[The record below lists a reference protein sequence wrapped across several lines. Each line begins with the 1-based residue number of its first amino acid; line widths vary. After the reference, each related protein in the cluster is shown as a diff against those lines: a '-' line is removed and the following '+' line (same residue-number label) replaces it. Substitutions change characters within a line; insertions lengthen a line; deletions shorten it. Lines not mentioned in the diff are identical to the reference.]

1 MPQRR
6 RQPRKGN
13 NHTQVPF
20 SQKLILNQW
29 VLSLFNV
36 KSFEKLADL
45 LRDDGLEGLNEN
57 NVSHFHEALIS
68 RFYNLPQSFK
78 DLLLEYDQNIVRH
91 TQRLSE
97 QRVLH
102 GEKPLVWKYFQ
113 YLSLL
118 FTEIYLDRYFAKPK
132 DLLAEL
138 NQCVER
144 YNAGSDGQGREEA
157 DLLQPFDLGAD
168 ATTQLNK
175 ISFWMATGSGKT
187 LIMHANI
194 LQYLFYLEK
203 HDRRRDITHIILLT
217 PNEGLSQQHL
227 REFERSGIDADIFQ
241 KEGSSLF
248 IGHAVEIIEVTKLR
262 EDSGEK
268 TIAAESFLGNNLVL
282 VDEGH
287 RGASGGGEGAWMK
300 YRNQICENGFSFEYS
315 ATFGQA
321 VKGDRDLAD
330 QYAKNILVDYS
341 YRYFYEDGF
350 GKDYQILNLD
360 EETER
365 GHLEL
370 YLTACLL
377 TFYQQLK
384 LYKDEASALRPF
396 LVEKPLWVFVG
407 SSVTKTLSSR
417 DASDIVDIL
426 KFFARYV
433 RDRKASI
440 QRIQEVLTRG
450 LVAADGRN
458 IFERRFVYLNTRGF
472 SAEAIFDETLAMI
485 FNAPAGGLL
494 YLENLKGAE
503 GEIALRLG
511 AENQEFGVINV
522 GDDASLLKL
531 CAKNGLETGEREF
544 SGSLFQTINDQES
557 SVNLLIGSKKFT
569 EGWSS
574 WRVSTMGLMNVGKGE
589 GAQII
594 QLFGRGVRLKG
605 YNLSLKRS
613 SAVELPP
620 DLARPQHL
628 GALETLSIFG
638 IHANYMAQFREYLK
652 DEGLSPDKEQEE
664 ILLPVIKRDQV
675 PHLKMV
681 RLQKTINGI
690 QTDFGDAFRKAAPI
704 PTLCRPDPKVDPAF
718 ELFLKNK
725 SVVNWY
731 PRIQAMKS
739 KGLLGEQMQYQPN
752 EAHLTAQHVAFLDLD
767 ALYFELERFK
777 AERGWFNLNIPRSV
791 IGELLVDP
799 SWYTLLIPKAELA
812 FGSYERVRTWQEIAL
827 ALLKKYLDH
836 FYSFQKQK
844 WELPHLEV
852 RYLEASDPNLLGVGE
867 KPSDPYYRVA
877 VDKSD
882 QELIAS
888 LRQLK
893 ERIENRS
900 ETEWNFRNL
909 DAIWFA
915 GHLFQPLLIIDTDRP
930 GYSAEE
936 GTGGHLKLEISP
948 VPLNRGEGQ
957 FVRDI
962 KEFYAREKAKGEAG
976 FFAHRELFML
986 RNLSRGKG
994 VGFFEAGNFHPD
1006 FMLWLVDADGRQ
1018 HVRFVDPKGTEHIEF
1033 TDAKIDF
1040 YQTIKDIEKRLAD
1053 PDLTLDSYILSDTS
1067 SMDMMLHWNV
1077 DKAKMLAHHVVF
1089 LYEDKEHYLQTILAD
1104 NKEDFRPQA

>member
-1 MPQRR
+1 MPQRK
-6 RQPRKGN
+6 RQVRNGN
-13 NHTQVPF
+13 NHAQVPF

-29 VLSLFNV
+29 IFSLFKV
-36 KSFEKLADL
+36 SSFEKLADI
-45 LRDDGLEGLNEN
+45 LRDDGLEGLNESN
-57 NVSHFHEALIS
+57 ISHFHEALVS
-68 RFYNLPQSFK
+68 RFSNLTQLPIE
-78 DLLLEYDQNIVRH
+78 LLLQYDQNIVHH

-102 GEKPLVWKYFQ
+102 GEKPIVWKYFQ

-118 FTEIYLDRYFAKPK
+118 FTEIYLDRYFANPEG
-132 DLLAEL
+132 LLADL
-138 NQCVER
+138 NHCIQQ
-144 YNAGSDGQGREEA
+144 YNAGPDGQGREEA
-157 DLLQPFDLGAD
+157 DKLIPFDLTAD
-168 ATTQLNK
+168 AKTQLNK

-194 LQYLFYLEK
+194 LQYIYYLEK
-203 HDRRRDITHIILLT
+203 YDRRQDINHIILLT

-227 REFERSGIDADIFQ
+227 WEFRRSGIEADIFQ

-248 IGHAVEIIEVTKLR
+248 VGHAVEIIEVTKLR

-321 VKGDRDLAD
+321 VKGDHDLAD

-360 EETER
+360 EKTEH

-377 TFYQQLK
+377 TFCQQLK
-384 LYKDEASALRPF
+384 VYKEEASALHPF

-407 SSVTKTLSSR
+407 SSVTKTLAAR
-417 DASDIVDIL
+417 DASDIVEIL
-426 KFFARYV
+426 QFFARYV
-433 RDRKASI
+433 RDRQGSI

-450 LVAADGRN
+450 LVTADGRN
-458 IFERRFVYLNTRGF
+458 IFERRFVYLNTRNI
-472 SAEAIFDETLAMI
+472 SAEAIFEETLKMI
-485 FNAPAGGLL
+485 FNAPSGGLL

-511 AENQEFGVINV
+511 AENEPFGVINV

-544 SGSLFQTINDQES
+544 SGSLFQTINAQDS
-557 SVNLLIGSKKFT
+557 PVNLLIGSKKFT

-574 WRVSTMGLMNVGKGE
+574 WRVSTMGLMNVGRGE

-613 SAVELPP
+613 TALELPP

-628 GALETLSIFG
+628 GILETLSIFG
-638 IHANYMAQFREYLK
+638 IRANYMAQFREYLQ

-664 ILLPVIKRDQV
+664 VFLPVIKLEQL
-675 PHLKMV
+675 PPLKMV

-690 QTDFGDAFRKAAPI
+690 QTDFGDAFRRVAPI
-704 PTLCRPDPKVDPAF
+704 PTLSRPDPAIDPTF
-718 ELFLKNK
+718 ETFLRNK
-725 SVVNWY
+725 IVINWY

-739 KGLLGEQMQYQPN
+739 KGIWDEHAQYQPN
-752 EAHLTAQHVAFLDLD
+752 EAHLTARHVALLDTE
-767 ALYFELERFK
+767 ALYFELERYR
-777 AERGWFNLNIPRSV
+777 AERGWFNLNIPHTV
-791 IGELLVDP
+791 IGELLIDP
-799 SWYTLLIPKAELA
+799 SWYTLLIPRAELA
-812 FGSYERVRTWQEIAL
+812 FDSYERVRTWQEIAL
-827 ALLKKYLDH
+827 TLLKKYVER
-836 FYSFQKQK
+836 FYTFQKQK

-852 RYLEASDPNLLGVGE
+852 RYLETSDPNLLGVGE
-867 KPSDPYYRVA
+867 KPGDPYYRIA

-882 QELIAS
+882 EELIAS

-893 ERIENRS
+893 TTIENRS
-900 ETEWNFRNL
+900 ATEWNFRNL

-915 GHLFQPLLIIDTDRP
+915 GHLFQPLLTIDTDRP
-930 GYSAEE
+930 GYTAEE
-936 GTGGHLKLEISP
+936 GATADQLRLEISP

-986 RNLSRGKG
+986 RNLSKGKG

-1006 FMLWLVDADGRQ
+1006 FILWLIDADGRQ
-1018 HVRFVDPKGTEHIEF
+1018 HVRFVDPKAITQMGFE
-1033 TDAKIDF
+1033 DPKIDF
-1040 YQTIKDIEKRLAD
+1040 YKNIKEIEARLAD
-1053 PDLTLDSYILSDTS
+1053 PDLTLDSYILSDTPS
-1067 SMDMMLHWNV
+1067 TVMASRWEKGKSEMLE
-1077 DKAKMLAHHVVF
+1077 HHIVF
-1089 LYEDKEHYLQTILAD
+1089 LNEDEEQYLETILAD
-1104 NKEDFRPQA
+1104 NDR